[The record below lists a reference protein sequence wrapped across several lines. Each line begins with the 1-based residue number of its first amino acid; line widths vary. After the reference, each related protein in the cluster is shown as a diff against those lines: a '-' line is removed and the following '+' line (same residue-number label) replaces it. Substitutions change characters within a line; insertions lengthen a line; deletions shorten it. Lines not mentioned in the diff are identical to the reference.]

1 MIRRMVRD
9 LDIPVRVE
17 GLPTVRED
25 DGLAMSSRNAY
36 LGRRGARA
44 RRRALPGAA
53 RRRARAPARSL
64 CRPAIAAARAELA
77 AAGIEPEYLEA
88 RDPDDLTPVA
98 ELNGRPVLLAVAARV
113 GGARLIDNVLIRPTT
128 TET

>member
-1 MIRRMVRD
+1 MVRD
-9 LDIPVRVE
+9 LDIPVRIE
-17 GLPTVRED
+17 GLPTVREA

-36 LGRRGARA
+36 LDSGERVRAAALSRALRAAERARPGGVSAGGDRRG
-44 RRRALPGAA
+44 P
-53 RRRARAPARSL
+53 RRARGR
-64 CRPAIAAARAELA
+64 
-77 AAGIEPEYLEA
+77 AGIEPEYLEA